1 MTYTDT
7 FQIPYFIVTLAEH
20 TEIKETLL
28 KIINEDE
35 IPVKMDTNQNI
46 YKTDFFE
53 SKKAR
58 LYYKIIMPLIDKSLR
73 KFSGIIEYDKLVF
86 DKRSNIWYQQYNKL
100 DYHSWHHHGDARWS
114 IVYYVELSEDS
125 PGTQFKDCITSK
137 YISPNVKEGDILIF
151 PGWMLHRSPPNLS
164 KKRKTI
170 ISCNF
175 HYYGNHSVKV

>member
-7 FQIPYFIVTLAEH
+7 FQIPYFIVPLAEH
-20 TEIKETLL
+20 IEIKETLL
-28 KIINEDE
+28 KIIKEDE
-35 IPVKMDTNQNI
+35 IPGKNSEGQNI
-46 YKTDFFE
+46 YKTDFFAQE
-53 SKKAR
+53 KAR

-73 KFSGIIEYDKLVF
+73 KFSHILEYDKLIS
-86 DKRSNIWYQQYNKL
+86 KPSSIWYQQYNKL
-100 DYHSWHHHGDARWS
+100 NYHSWHHHGDARWS
-114 IVYYVELSEDS
+114 VVYYVELAEDS

-175 HYYGNHSVKV
+175 QYNGDHSVKV